1 MADQINTT
9 NTPEK
14 SGGNGIAF
22 IVGILVVVVGVL
34 AYFVF
39 GESTDT
45 DSGDVTINIEGAA
58 DAVQGAAD
66 AVEGAVEGN

>member
-22 IVGILVVVVGVL
+22 VVGILVVVVGIL
-34 AYFVF
+34 AYVIY
-39 GESTDT
+39 GGS
-45 DSGDVTINIEGAA
+45 SGSDGGDINVTVE
-58 DAVQGAAD
+58 GAAD
-66 AVEGAVEGN
+66 AVEGAVTPE